1 MRTIATTFSAGL
13 LAIALLSPVRADTF
27 ALVIGADDYLDPA
40 ISDLPGAALD
50 AHDLHQSL
58 LGIPDIRVTKLIGRE
73 ASKSGIVESFREM
86 IRASDPD
93 DTLIFSYAGH
103 GVQLPDR
110 NGDEED
116 GMDEAFLLPDF
127 RMDAMD
133 EESLLF
139 DDEMDAL
146 IREAAP
152 REVLLIADSCHSST
166 AVRGASPLVR
176 GGKSRMVRIEHPLP
190 LGTGTTGRE
199 PLLPPENAILLAA
212 IHESLEVEEVMI
224 DGEWRGALSWAAARA
239 FEGQADQDADGLLNV
254 DEVFAYVEASV
265 RSISENRQTP
275 AVWKGGEVGSRPLLR
290 VGNVREPQF
299 KPEDT
304 VKLHILGE
312 DQTVATRDRL
322 GSAVAYSDAKTADLY
337 LDATSGAVI
346 SPMGDTLA
354 TLSPQ
359 WTEQEV
365 SPIVEKLRLAKFL
378 RPRADGQI
386 AAQLSHGDRVYETG
400 EKTRLSLR
408 STRDGEILAFVIDPD
423 GVLWRLAGPTPM
435 RSQEE
440 LLIPLRIAPPAGVYY
455 IIVAIPGASNA
466 LSPLLDLNEGKALT
480 RDLTDRLT
488 TLLEH
493 QPVYLSNLY
502 TR

>member
-1 MRTIATTFSAGL
+1 MRTIATPFWAGL
-13 LAIALLSPVRADTF
+13 IAIALLSPVRADTF
-27 ALVIGADDYLDPA
+27 ALVIGVDDYLDPA
-40 ISDLPGAALD
+40 ISDLPGAARD
-50 AHDLHQSL
+50 AHDIHQSL

-73 ASKSGIVESFREM
+73 ASKSRIVEAFREM
-86 IRASDPD
+86 IRASATD

-127 RMDAMD
+127 RMDAMGED
-133 EESLLF
+133 SLLF

-199 PLLPPENAILLAA
+199 ALLPPENAILLAA

-275 AVWKGGEVGSRPLLR
+275 AVWKGTEVGSRPLLR

-299 KPEDT
+299 NPEDT
-304 VKLHILGE
+304 VRLHIVGA
-312 DQTVATRDRL
+312 DQTVAGDRL
-322 GSAVAYSDAKTADLY
+322 GSIATLADSDTADLH
-337 LDATSGAVI
+337 LDASSGAVI

-354 TLSPQ
+354 TLAPQ
-359 WTEQEV
+359 WTEQDV

-386 AAQLSHGDRVYETG
+386 AAQLSHGDRVYLTG
-400 EKTRLSLR
+400 EKTRLSIR
-408 STRDGEILAFVIDPD
+408 STRDDEILAFVIDPD
-423 GVLWRLAGPTPM
+423 GVLWGLTGPTEM

-440 LLIPLRIAPPAGVYY
+440 LLIPLRIAPPTGVYY
-455 IIVAIPGASNA
+455 IVIAIPGASNA
-466 LSPLLDLNEGKALT
+466 LSPLLELNEGKALT
-480 RDLTDRLT
+480 TDLTDRLM
-488 TLLEH
+488 TLLER
-493 QPVYLSNLY
+493 QPVYLTNLY
-502 TR
+502 SR